1 MSVQKDMDL
10 RLLGI
15 MQGINLLD
23 HIIRLRLIKTLSLM
37 EQELRLRDTVIQSLW
52 QKIAEAK

>member
-15 MQGINLLD
+15 TQDINLLD

-37 EQELRLRDTVIQSLW
+37 EQELRLKDTVIQSLW
-52 QKIAEAK
+52 QKIVEAK